1 MRAPRFAFLFG
12 FSFAKAALL
21 CGLLKVCSVSLC
33 SVACADEPPK
43 FEDYFVNKAI
53 RVELY
58 NFGNATE
65 STVALRDLYEE
76 ATWPENPKS
85 LISPFDYGKFAIKLF
100 DEASGKLIFY
110 KCFDSLFSEYITTD
124 PAIAGVKRVYESTTR
139 CPMPKAKAK
148 LQIERRDRE
157 HTLAPVLAIE
167 IDPADYRI
175 RREAIA
181 GNDVTFELQNN
192 GPDQQRV
199 DIAFLAEG
207 YTADQL
213 EKFRGDVKRLSDF
226 LMTIEPYSSSK
237 DKFNI
242 RGVFRP
248 SAEAG
253 TDQPRQNS
261 FKSTV
266 LNSTYNIFDLD
277 RYLLV
282 EDNHAIHRMAAQ
294 VPHDVVVVVVNIDRY
309 GGGGMYLDY
318 CTTTADNPRSEMV
331 FAHEFGHTFG
341 YLADE
346 YIGNVAY
353 NDIYPSGIEPME
365 PNITRETD
373 RTKIKWKDL
382 LTPNVPMPTTAAAEN
397 AASVV
402 GAFEGGGY
410 MKEGI
415 FRPQLECWMGSLNP
429 NAKLC
434 KVCQRATQRM
444 IDYYTK

>member
-1 MRAPRFAFLFG
+1 MRALCEGFAFLLL
-12 FSFAKAALL
+12 FSLWSGLGSTCAAQE
-21 CGLLKVCSVSLC
+21 S
-33 SVACADEPPK
+33 PK
-43 FEDYFVNKAI
+43 FDDYFVNKAI

-58 NFGNATE
+58 NIGNATE
-65 STVALRDLYEE
+65 SSVVLRDLYEE
-76 ATWPENPKS
+76 AVWPESPRS

-124 PAIAGVKRVYESTTR
+124 TALQGVKRVYESTTR
-139 CPMPKAKAK
+139 CPMPKGKAK
-148 LQIERRDRE
+148 LHIERRDRE
-157 HTLAPVLAIE
+157 HTLAPVLKID

-181 GNDVTFELQNN
+181 GNDVTFELQQT
-192 GPDQQRV
+192 GPAEERV
-199 DIAFLAEG
+199 DIVFLAEG

-213 EKFRGDVKRLSDF
+213 EKFRSDVKRLSDF
-226 LMTIEPYSSSK
+226 LLAVEPYRTSK

-242 RGVFRP
+242 RGVFRA

-318 CTTTADNPRSEMV
+318 CTTTADNARSEMV

-353 NDIYPSGIEPME
+353 NDLYPAGIEPLE
-365 PNITRETD
+365 PNITREVD
-373 RTKIKWKDL
+373 RDKIKWKDL
-382 LTPNVPMPTTAAAEN
+382 LSPDVPMPTTTAAEN
-397 AASVV
+397 ARSLV